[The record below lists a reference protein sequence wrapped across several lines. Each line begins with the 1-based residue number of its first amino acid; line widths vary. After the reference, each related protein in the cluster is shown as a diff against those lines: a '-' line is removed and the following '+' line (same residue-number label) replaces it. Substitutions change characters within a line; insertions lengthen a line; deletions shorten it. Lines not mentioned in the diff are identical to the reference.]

1 MKPLLCKYLQFNSV
15 NIPVLI
21 LYVFSELQPQD
32 REKRLLIEVWDWDR
46 TSRNDFMGS
55 FSFSMEELQK
65 EPIDGWYKFLSQ
77 VEGEHYNIPC
87 VDAIN
92 DMARLRDEV
101 KVLYCYSFPKNTSH
115 NHCKPSTIVVLMIN
129 VAWTTRTCRII

>member
-1 MKPLLCKYLQFNSV
+1 MLKYSNNKIQQSLFG
-15 NIPVLI
+15 IH
-21 LYVFSELQPQD
+21 SELQQQD
-32 REKRLLIEVWDWDR
+32 RDKRLLIEVWDWDR

-55 FSFSMEELQK
+55 FSFSLEELQK

-101 KVLYCYSFPKNTSH
+101 QVSQACECNCSRS
-115 NHCKPSTIVVLMIN
+115 STCFNCSMNASQMISD
-129 VAWTTRTCRII
+129 AWTTRTCRII